1 MKQISDKQYDQY
13 VQMLDDKRNGRNL
26 TFEALE
32 MIVKA
37 NNFDAEKVGKDI
49 IEAYWRIKKKK
60 NG

>member
-1 MKQISDKQYDQY
+1 MKQISDKKYDQY

-37 NNFDAEKVGKDI
+37 NNFDAEKVGKNI

-60 NG
+60 

>member
-1 MKQISDKQYDQY
+1 MKQISDKKYDQY

-26 TFEALE
+26 TFDALE
-32 MIVKA
+32 IIVKA

-60 NG
+60 

>member
-1 MKQISDKQYDQY
+1 VKQISDKKYDQY

-26 TFEALE
+26 TFDALE
-32 MIVKA
+32 IIVKA

-60 NG
+60 

>member
-13 VQMLDDKRNGRNL
+13 MRMLDDKRNGRNL

>member
-37 NNFDAEKVGKDI
+37 NNFDAENVGKDI

-60 NG
+60 HG

>member
-1 MKQISDKQYDQY
+1 MKQISDKQYEQY
-13 VQMLDDKRNGRNL
+13 MKMLDDKRNGRNL

-49 IEAYWRIKKKK
+49 LEAYWRIKKK
-60 NG
+60 NE